1 MLIIKT
7 LGKVNISHRGEDI
20 SEKLS
25 HKMVALICLLVIYNG
40 REAGKEKIAAY
51 FWPDSD
57 DEASKYNLRY
67 SLWMIRKL
75 IPKDKK
81 GESLITVGKDSCR
94 INEKYD
100 FTCDKIL
107 LDRFQAKKGSSI
119 QELEELRHQFQ
130 GDFLEGLYLKNCN
143 EFNELILFERVVCQ
157 NKQIQILKELADLYE
172 KAGKRE
178 DELVILKEM
187 AMIEP
192 YNETFVCR
200 IMEALA
206 AIGNRP
212 AAIQAY
218 KRFETVL
225 RRDLNIQPEQ
235 HLKAIH
241 ASMLTDPCVGNPDGT
256 KVSITNRKRIH
267 IKVRCMKGVDYF
279 LLAGIVSELL
289 RVADKSYI
297 MDIEEQYLL
306 DLGFIQN
313 ELLLAY
319 EAQSSRKVKIPD
331 SVPDVRIINAFC
343 KFIHHVSQVYE
354 MDIDVVDAL
363 EIDVVSQNIIKHVRQ
378 TEPLNQYFHFSFDAD
393 IM

>member
-1 MLIIKT
+1 MLIIKM
-7 LGKVNISHRGEDI
+7 LGKANISYRGEDI

-40 REAGKEKIAAY
+40 RETSKEKIAAY

-75 IPKDKK
+75 IPKDEK
-81 GESLITVGKDSCR
+81 GESLITVSKDSCR

-100 FTCDKIL
+100 FLCDKIL
-107 LDRFQAKKGSSI
+107 LDRFQAKKGGSI
-119 QELEELRHQFQ
+119 RELEELRRQFQ

-187 AMIEP
+187 TMIEP
-192 YNETFVCR
+192 YNETFACR
-200 IMEALA
+200 IMKALVA
-206 AIGNRP
+206 MGNRP

-218 KRFETVL
+218 KKFETVL
-225 RRDLNIQPEQ
+225 RRDLNIQPDQ
-235 HLKAIH
+235 NLKAMH
-241 ASMLTDPCVGNPDGT
+241 AIMLTAPCTGVSDGAKT
-256 KVSITNRKRIH
+256 SVAKRKRIQ
-267 IKVRCMKGVDYF
+267 IKARCMKDVDYF
-279 LLAGIVSELL
+279 LLAGIVSEIL
-289 RVADKSYI
+289 RVADTSYI
-297 MDIEEQYLL
+297 MDIDEQYIL

-319 EAQSSRKVKIPD
+319 ETQSSRKIQIPD

-343 KFIHHVSQVYE
+343 KFIDHVSQVYE
-354 MDIDVVDAL
+354 TDLDVLDAK
-363 EIDVVSQNIIKHVRQ
+363 EIDVVSRNILKHVRQ

>member
-1 MLIIKT
+1 MLTIKM
-7 LGKVNISHRGEDI
+7 LGKANISYRGEDI

-25 HKMVALICLLVIYNG
+25 HKMVALICLLIIYNG
-40 REAGKEKIAAY
+40 RETSKEKIAAY

-75 IPKDKK
+75 IPKDEK
-81 GESLITVGKDSCR
+81 GESLISVCKDSCR

-100 FTCDKIL
+100 FLCDKIL
-107 LDRFQAKKGSSI
+107 LDRFQAKKGGSI
-119 QELEELRHQFQ
+119 RELEELHRQFQ

-157 NKQIQILKELADLYE
+157 NNQIQILKELADLYE
-172 KAGKRE
+172 KTGKRE
-178 DELVILKEM
+178 EELAILKEM

-200 IMEALA
+200 IMEALVA
-206 AIGNRP
+206 MGNRS

-235 HLKAIH
+235 QLKAMH
-241 ASMLTDPCVGNPDGT
+241 VSMLTAPCIGIADGT
-256 KVSITNRKRIH
+256 KNSVANRKRIH
-267 IKVRCMKGVDYF
+267 IKARCMKDVDYF
-279 LLAGIVSELL
+279 LLAGIVSEIL
-289 RVADKSYI
+289 RVADTSYI

-319 EAQSSRKVKIPD
+319 ETQASRKFRIQH

-354 MDIDVVDAL
+354 TDLDIVEAL
-363 EIDVVSQNIIKHVRQ
+363 EIDAVSRSILKHIQQ
-378 TEPLNQYFHFSFDAD
+378 TESLNQYFHFSFDAD
-393 IM
+393 II

>member
-1 MLIIKT
+1 MLTIKM
-7 LGKVNISHRGEDI
+7 LGKANISYRGEDI

-40 REAGKEKIAAY
+40 RETSKEKIAAY

-75 IPKDKK
+75 IPKDEK
-81 GESLITVGKDSCR
+81 GESLISVCKDSCR

-100 FTCDKIL
+100 FLCDKIL
-107 LDRFQAKKGSSI
+107 LDRFQAKKGGSI
-119 QELEELRHQFQ
+119 RELEELHRQFQ

-157 NKQIQILKELADLYE
+157 NNQIQILKELADLYE
-172 KAGKRE
+172 KTGKRE
-178 DELVILKEM
+178 EELAILKEM

-200 IMEALA
+200 IMEALVA
-206 AIGNRP
+206 MGNRS

-218 KRFETVL
+218 KKFETVL

-235 HLKAIH
+235 QLKAMH
-241 ASMLTDPCVGNPDGT
+241 VNMLTAPCIGIADGT
-256 KVSITNRKRIH
+256 KNSVAMRKRIH
-267 IKVRCMKGVDYF
+267 IKARCMKDVDYF
-279 LLAGIVSELL
+279 LLAGIVSEIL
-289 RVADKSYI
+289 RVADTSYI

-313 ELLLAY
+313 ELLLAF
-319 EAQSSRKVKIPD
+319 ETQVSRKIQIPH

-354 MDIDVVDAL
+354 TDLDIVEAL
-363 EIDVVSQNIIKHVRQ
+363 EIDGVSRSILKHIQQ
-378 TEPLNQYFHFSFDAD
+378 TESLNQYFHFSFDAD
-393 IM
+393 II